1 MGCLPLVI
9 ILGAT
14 LVQAVTTSTTL
25 DDVCT
30 PAYVRSKLPVD
41 NVYPGITISHTN
53 LSANPVYNVS
63 TSGSAV
69 YPATTIDYCN
79 VTLAYSH
86 NGRDDT
92 VQMRFWL
99 PSPDKFAN
107 RYLSTGGAD
116 YYVNQGTQ
124 QLPGGV
130 MYGAVSGSTDGG
142 FGGFDVGV
150 DEILLLAN
158 GTLDWQNLY
167 MFGYEAHHELA
178 TIGKR
183 FTRNFFNM
191 TVNEE
196 DQKLYSY
203 YQSCSEGGREGW
215 SQVQRYGDQF
225 DGAVIGAPA
234 IRYSFQMTMHL
245 WANVVEKTLGYYP
258 SQCEIEAI
266 VNETITACDGMDG
279 RMDGVVSRSDLCK
292 MQFNLTETIGKGY
305 YCAADGAVPVQNSTI
320 SAQAVEVFEKILD
333 GMTDDD
339 GKQVYLSYQPGA
351 LFWDAQATY
360 NTTSGN
366 WGLDINSMGGEF
378 VTKFLQLL
386 DLDNLPTLENVT
398 YETLKEWVQHGWQMY
413 EDSLHT
419 TWPDLTPFHEAGG
432 KVLHYHGEQ
441 DGSIPTASSVHYYD
455 SVRRT
460 MYPTL
465 GYNASHEALGQW
477 YRLFLVPGAS
487 HCMNNDLQPNGPF
500 PQTSLQT
507 LIEWVEQG
515 VVPVRLN
522 GTVLSGTFEGETQ
535 EICAWPL
542 RPMWYDNG
550 TSMEC
555 EYDQKSLKTWEWDL
569 DAFDLPVY

>member
-1 MGCLPLVI
+1 MAFLPLLVT
-9 ILGAT
+9 LGAT
-14 LVQAVTTSTTL
+14 LVQATTAAVTL

-30 PAYVRSKLPVD
+30 PAYVRT
-41 NVYPGITISHTN
+41 NHFN
-53 LSANPVYNVS
+53 LSANPVYNLS

-86 NGRDDT
+86 NGRDNN
-92 VQMRFWL
+92 VQVRFWL
-99 PSPDKFAN
+99 PSPEKFAN

-142 FGGFDVGV
+142 FGSFDTGV

-167 MFGYEAHHELA
+167 MFGYQAHHELA

-191 TVNEE
+191 TDNEE

-215 SQVQRYGDQF
+215 SQVQRFGDQF

-258 SQCEIEAI
+258 SQCEVEAI
-266 VNETITACDGMDG
+266 VNQTINACDGLDG
-279 RMDGVVSRSDLCK
+279 RVDGVVSRSDICK
-292 MQFNLTETIGKGY
+292 MQFNLTETIGKRY
-305 YCAADGAVPVQNSTI
+305 YCAADGDVPVQNSTI
-320 SAQAVEVFEKILD
+320 SAQAVEVFEAILG
-333 GMTDDD
+333 GMKDSD

-360 NTTSGN
+360 NTTSGT
-366 WGLDINSMGGEF
+366 WGLDINSM
-378 VTKFLQLL
+378 
-386 DLDNLPTLENVT
+386 
-398 YETLKEWVQHGWQMY
+398 EWVQQGWQTY
-413 EDSLHT
+413 EGSLHT
-419 TWPDLTPFHEAGG
+419 TWPDLTPFHRAGG

-465 GYNASHEALGQW
+465 TYNASHQALGEW
-477 YRLFLVPGAS
+477 YRLFLVPRAS

-507 LIEWVEQG
+507 LIEWVEQDL
-515 VVPVRLN
+515 VPVRLN
-522 GTVLSGTFEGETQ
+522 GTVLSGAFEGETQ

-542 RPMWYDNG
+542 RPMWYNNG
-550 TSMEC
+550 TRMEC
-555 EYDQKSLKTWEWDL
+555 EYDQTSLNTWKWDL

>member
-1 MGCLPLVI
+1 MVFLPLVI
-9 ILGAT
+9 ALGAT
-14 LVQAVTTSTTL
+14 LVQAVTAATTL

-30 PAYVRSKLPVD
+30 PAYIRSKLPAD
-41 NVYPGITISHTN
+41 TVYPGITISHTN
-53 LSANPVYNVS
+53 LSANPVYNLS

-79 VTLAYSH
+79 ITLAYSH

-92 VQMRFWL
+92 VQVRFWM

-167 MFGYEAHHELA
+167 MFGYQAHHELA
-178 TIGKR
+178 TIGKQ

-191 TVNEE
+191 TDNGEA
-196 DQKLYSY
+196 QKLYSY

-215 SQVQRYGDQF
+215 SQVQRYSDQF

-258 SQCEIEAI
+258 SQCEVEAI

-292 MQFNLTETIGKGY
+292 MQFNLTEAIGKRY
-305 YCAADGAVPVQNSTI
+305 YCAADGDVPVQNSTI
-320 SAQAVEVFEKILD
+320 SAQAVEVFETILH
-333 GMTDDD
+333 GMKDSD
-339 GKQVYLSYQPGA
+339 GKQVELGFEHQLHGRRIYH
-351 LFWDAQATY
+351 
-360 NTTSGN
+360 
-366 WGLDINSMGGEF
+366 
-378 VTKFLQLL
+378 KFLQRLE
-386 DLDNLPTLENVT
+386 LDNLPTLDNVT
-398 YETLKEWVQHGWQMY
+398 YDTLKEWVELGWQMY

-419 TWPDLTPFHEAGG
+419 TWPDLTPFYEAGG

-465 GYNASHEALGQW
+465 GYNASYEALGQW

-487 HCMNNDLQPNGPF
+487 HCLNNDLQPNGPF

-507 LIEWVEQG
+507 LIEWVEQE

-542 RPMWYDNG
+542 RPMWYNNG

-555 EYDQKSLKTWEWDL
+555 EYDQPSLKTWEWDL
-569 DAFDLPVY
+569 DAFELPVY